1 MTIETAIPTSAETL
15 AALFDQL
22 VDAVAQRVLAK
33 VDERIANEL
42 EKFVQDELDSKID
55 EWAMNY
61 LNDRVGEYVTI
72 DSSSLD
78 LHDEVL
84 EIVQDLTFNVRVS
97 R

>member
-84 EIVQDLTFNVRVS
+84 EIVQDLTFNIRVS

>member
-1 MTIETAIPTSAETL
+1 MTIETATPTSAETI

-22 VDAVAQRVLAK
+22 VEAVAQRVLAK
-33 VDERIANEL
+33 VDERITNEI
-42 EKFVQDELDSKID
+42 ERFTQDELDNKID
-55 EWAMNY
+55 EWAMNH

-84 EIVQDLTFNVRVS
+84 EIVQDLTFDIRVS